1 MLKPAGKQSS
11 YQLTFLSTVEES
23 SVLWCVTDFNNLST
37 SQQLHDEA
45 RCDDGR
51 DTQLHE
57 STSVGSED
65 DTNPVEGIS

>member
-1 MLKPAGKQSS
+1 MLKQTNTQLR

-23 SVLWCVTDFNNLST
+23 SVLGCVTNFNNLGT
-37 SQQLHDEA
+37 GQQLHDEA

-57 STSVGSED
+57 GTSVGSED